1 MSWSDAHVRPA
12 AVDPERVSVSPV
24 KRGRRSSGRSP
35 SRRRSST
42 PAAVCPRSTAPCRPA
57 RAAPARRHTTCLP
70 GALRRAAGPRQTP
83 PTQVRADVS
92 YSCFFCRGPTRVS
105 RIVLLVSAVG
115 GNSSQSSSPSSSV
128 PNSPASSGH
137 IRPSSL
143 HGLAPKLQRQYRS
156 PRRKSAGN
164 IPLSP
169 LARTPS
175 PTPQSCSPQRSPS
188 PLHGHAAVGQ
198 PAAGQSFPVKLHS
211 SPPLVRQISR
221 PKSAE
226 PPRSPLL
233 KRVQSAEKLAA
244 SLSNSPSSP
253 SGMAAAVGGAIGS
266 RKHSL
271 DISHSDFK
279 KETLQREPSL
289 QSLQVP
295 LLLLLPFGAFLRV

>member
-1 MSWSDAHVRPA
+1 MLTSYCYYLS
-12 AVDPERVSVSPV
+12 E
-24 KRGRRSSGRSP
+24 RSP
-35 SRRRSST
+35 C
-42 PAAVCPRSTAPCRPA
+42 VC
-57 RAAPARRHTTCLP
+57 
-70 GALRRAAGPRQTP
+70 
-83 PTQVRADVS
+83 VS
-92 YSCFFCRGPTRVS
+92 
-105 RIVLLVSAVG
+105 VG

-175 PTPQSCSPQRSPS
+175 PTPQSSSPQRSPS
-188 PLHGHAAVGQ
+188 PLPAHAL
-198 PAAGQSFPVKLHS
+198 GQSFPVKLHS
-211 SPPLVRQISR
+211 SPPLVRHISR

-233 KRVQSAEKLAA
+233 KRVQSAEKLTA
-244 SLSNSPSSP
+244 SLASSP
-253 SGMAAAVGGAIGS
+253 SFPSGAVVAGEKKLAAGVPVGP

-279 KETLQREPSL
+279 KEILQREHCL
-289 QSLQVP
+289 QSLQVQHNP
-295 LLLLLPFGAFLRV
+295 GQQHLFY

>member
-1 MSWSDAHVRPA
+1 MIPA
-12 AVDPERVSVSPV
+12 LTQMDINGIVFITVLPLC
-24 KRGRRSSGRSP
+24 P
-35 SRRRSST
+35 S
-42 PAAVCPRSTAPCRPA
+42 
-57 RAAPARRHTTCLP
+57 
-70 GALRRAAGPRQTP
+70 
-83 PTQVRADVS
+83 
-92 YSCFFCRGPTRVS
+92 
-105 RIVLLVSAVG
+105 VG

-175 PTPQSCSPQRSPS
+175 PTPQSSSPQRSPS
-188 PLHGHAAVGQ
+188 PLPSHALGQSAV
-198 PAAGQSFPVKLHS
+198 GQSFPVKLHS

-253 SGMAAAVGGAIGS
+253 SGVAAAGEKKLAVGAAVGS

-271 DISHSDFK
+271 DISHSEFK
-279 KETLQREPSL
+279 KEILQREPSL
-289 QSLQVP
+289 QSLQV
-295 LLLLLPFGAFLRV
+295 RVHHTPVN

>member
-1 MSWSDAHVRPA
+1 MVYL
-12 AVDPERVSVSPV
+12 
-24 KRGRRSSGRSP
+24 
-35 SRRRSST
+35 
-42 PAAVCPRSTAPCRPA
+42 C
-57 RAAPARRHTTCLP
+57 
-70 GALRRAAGPRQTP
+70 
-83 PTQVRADVS
+83 
-92 YSCFFCRGPTRVS
+92 YI
-105 RIVLLVSAVG
+105 IVLPLCLTVG

-175 PTPQSCSPQRSPS
+175 PTPQSSSPQRSPS
-188 PLHGHAAVGQ
+188 PLSSHTLGQ
-198 PAAGQSFPVKLHS
+198 SAMGQSFPVKLHS

-244 SLSNSPSSP
+244 SLTNSPSS
-253 SGMAAAVGGAIGS
+253 SGMAAAAEKKLAVGAAVGS

-271 DISHSDFK
+271 DISHSEFK
-279 KETLQREPSL
+279 KEILQREPSL
-289 QSLQVP
+289 QSLQVDT
-295 LLLLLPFGAFLRV
+295 AFTQSWV

>member
-1 MSWSDAHVRPA
+1 MSS
-12 AVDPERVSVSPV
+12 
-24 KRGRRSSGRSP
+24 
-35 SRRRSST
+35 
-42 PAAVCPRSTAPCRPA
+42 
-57 RAAPARRHTTCLP
+57 
-70 GALRRAAGPRQTP
+70 
-83 PTQVRADVS
+83 
-92 YSCFFCRGPTRVS
+92 
-105 RIVLLVSAVG
+105 VG

-175 PTPQSCSPQRSPS
+175 PTPQSSSPQRSPS
-188 PLHGHAAVGQ
+188 PLPGH
-198 PAAGQSFPVKLHS
+198 AAGQSFPVKLHS

-253 SGMAAAVGGAIGS
+253 SGVAAGGDKKLAVGASVGT

-271 DISHSDFK
+271 DV
-279 KETLQREPSL
+279 SL
-289 QSLQVP
+289 QSLQVG
-295 LLLLLPFGAFLRV
+295 LLLLPLIVKLFLNDC

>member
-1 MSWSDAHVRPA
+1 MPFVTTLPSS
-12 AVDPERVSVSPV
+12 SV
-24 KRGRRSSGRSP
+24 
-35 SRRRSST
+35 
-42 PAAVCPRSTAPCRPA
+42 VCS
-57 RAAPARRHTTCLP
+57 
-70 GALRRAAGPRQTP
+70 
-83 PTQVRADVS
+83 
-92 YSCFFCRGPTRVS
+92 
-105 RIVLLVSAVG
+105 VG
-115 GNSSQSSSPSSSV
+115 GASSQSSSPSSSV

-188 PLHGHAAVGQ
+188 PLHSHAPLA
-198 PAAGQSFPVKLHS
+198 PPTFPVKLHS

-244 SLSNSPSSP
+244 SLSTSPSSP
-253 SGMAAAVGGAIGS
+253 SSMAAAVGGAMGS

-271 DISHSDFK
+271 DISHSEFK
-279 KETLQREPSL
+279 KEILQREPSL
-289 QSLQVP
+289 QNLQVGSAA
-295 LLLLLPFGAFLRV
+295 LLPVNPNPNP

>member
-1 MSWSDAHVRPA
+1 MKLYPFI
-12 AVDPERVSVSPV
+12 
-24 KRGRRSSGRSP
+24 P
-35 SRRRSST
+35 S
-42 PAAVCPRSTAPCRPA
+42 
-57 RAAPARRHTTCLP
+57 
-70 GALRRAAGPRQTP
+70 
-83 PTQVRADVS
+83 
-92 YSCFFCRGPTRVS
+92 
-105 RIVLLVSAVG
+105 VG

-175 PTPQSCSPQRSPS
+175 PTPQSSSPQRSPS
-188 PLHGHAAVGQ
+188 PLPSHTLAQSAV
-198 PAAGQSFPVKLHS
+198 GQSFPVKIHS

-233 KRVQSAEKLAA
+233 KRVQSAEKLAT

-253 SGMAAAVGGAIGS
+253 GGVAVGVGGAVGS

-271 DISHSDFK
+271 DISHSEFK
-279 KETLQREPSL
+279 KEILQREPSL
-289 QSLQVP
+289 QSLQV
-295 LLLLLPFGAFLRV
+295 RV